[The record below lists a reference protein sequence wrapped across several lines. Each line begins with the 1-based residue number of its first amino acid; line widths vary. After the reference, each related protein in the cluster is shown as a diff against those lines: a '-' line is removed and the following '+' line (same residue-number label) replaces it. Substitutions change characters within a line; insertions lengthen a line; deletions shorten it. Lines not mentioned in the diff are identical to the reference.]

1 MEQTIL
7 FDTHKSFLS
16 LKEAGFT
23 ERQAEAQTNILRE
36 LVDGRLATKQDLQ
49 KLAFGLKKLETKLQE
64 LEARLKNEI
73 KELEARLKNEI
84 KELEVRLKNEIK
96 AEIKAE
102 IKVAQFNTVKWVV
115 GIAFAQFAALAALI
129 LKLPL

>member
-49 KLAFGLKKLETKLQE
+49 KLEFGLKKLETKLQE

-73 KELEARLKNEI
+73 K
-84 KELEVRLKNEIK
+84 

-102 IKVAQFNTVKWVV
+102 IKVAQLNTVKWVV